1 MVGPLKN
8 KDLRSQPLEC
18 LGQLGSKR
26 AASDDGK
33 ASGPLRQRK
42 NRFIS
47 EVSRFSQAFDR
58 QFYRSCSC
66 GDCSLGEV
74 KSFVSHNDRI
84 RSGELSLSQKHVD
97 SQTLKTLYRIVVAH
111 SRP

>member
-1 MVGPLKN
+1 ME
-8 KDLRSQPLEC
+8 S
-18 LGQLGSKR
+18 LGQFGSKR
-26 AASDDGK
+26 ASSDDGK

-66 GDCSLGEV
+66 CDCGLYEV

-84 RSGELSLSQKHVD
+84 RSGELSFPQKYVD
-97 SQTLKTLYRIVVAH
+97 SQTLKTLDRIVVAD